1 MAAPV
6 LTSTDSASSSTLLG
20 IGNGGDFSR
29 FVSIVNTDANAL
41 CVRIGAEATANAY
54 NVRIVQ
60 NGYWESPVE
69 IEGDIYGI
77 WEADGSGVALV
88 TEYS

>member
-29 FVSIVNTDANAL
+29 FVSIANTDANAL
-41 CVRIGAEATANAY
+41 CVRIGAAFNY
-54 NVRIVQ
+54 K
-60 NGYWESPVE
+60 
-69 IEGDIYGI
+69 
-77 WEADGSGVALV
+77 LV
-88 TEYS
+88 G

>member
-29 FVSIVNTDANAL
+29 FVSIASTDAVVVADTVTCFRFL
-41 CVRIGAEATANAY
+41 FTETGTATALLGAAFNY
-54 NVRIVQ
+54 K
-60 NGYWESPVE
+60 
-69 IEGDIYGI
+69 
-77 WEADGSGVALV
+77 LV
-88 TEYS
+88 G

>member
-29 FVSIVNTDANAL
+29 FVSIANTRFL
-41 CVRIGAEATANAY
+41 FTETGTATALLGAAFNY
-54 NVRIVQ
+54 K
-60 NGYWESPVE
+60 
-69 IEGDIYGI
+69 
-77 WEADGSGVALV
+77 LV
-88 TEYS
+88 G